1 MVPDIPDSCPCHQRL
16 LPRELSQMKSD
27 FENFKAYH
35 YLDDL
40 RIQTEWFLRF
50 LTPVHV
56 IKDSNLENLVK
67 SSQILKIPKSIAI
80 YMTSLY
86 S

>member
-1 MVPDIPDSCPCHQRL
+1 
-16 LPRELSQMKSD
+16 MKSD
-27 FENFKAYH
+27 FENSKAYH
-35 YLDDL
+35 CLDDL
-40 RIQTEWFLRF
+40 RNQIVWFLTF

-56 IKDSNLENLVK
+56 TKDSNLENLVK
-67 SSQILKIPKSIAI
+67 SSQILKIPKSITI